1 MTITFCHPDQDRIP
15 SVAEGSPSNI
25 AKGILRLRPCG
36 AVLRMTALAFV
47 LLFSIGCDSSSAPA
61 EDDGSGFDAAPSFT
75 PSSDESLSDY
85 VINTFSDN
93 GRDITVDPESIDFGA
108 DGTTYE
114 KGDTDKTTFTLTNNS
129 GATHTFKF
137 QIYAISSGFAIL
149 DENEDNLGAWKE
161 IIIADGASETFYVQ
175 FTADLFGT
183 QTSYIT
189 ITADVEGFIRL
200 PFRATVTGDA
210 DFRLIPTGYSCSD
223 EDAPSVAS
231 LDFLKVA
238 YGNAKTHG
246 IKLCNSGGED
256 VKINSATIENDDSGE
271 LSEVFEGTAFESFA
285 WSSNDDITA
294 IFSSGF
300 DPGSATVSAPAYVD
314 CGGTV
319 MNAAGDYVVGIHNG
333 GALDEVTV
341 ITSGFLWVDVTFT
354 PSVDMQ
360 AGDGELCD
368 PLSINAKL
376 TLDTSL
382 GVIDIPLLG
391 ATAGSEP
398 VLEMSYR
405 VAGYETDDDGA
416 SDTAG
421 VPYYRPIDPTSDGA
435 AIVYD
440 TTEIFTD
447 WVSENFQDA
456 EVVIKNSGSR
466 TLEFAG
472 GLLYGFF
479 EYVANPDGS
488 SYQFPLVVEPGQSQA
503 ITIRYTPTPAPEDA
517 PAKDD
522 PATWDFGQFYFTH
535 TAGNDGPEGK
545 ITLVGEQEPGSAV
558 EITYNGADM
567 KKYNE
572 TEKDEN
578 GEVILDEDGNPTY
591 IYTKNFCAFSTV
603 NTNELTLTVKNNSKI
618 IGNTLSVSWHVE
630 SDSYLVTHEDGTSD
644 TATYFDRKEGELSV
658 AQESSGSFTIQIDL
672 TDVSIGSPVTGKITI
687 TTSFPEE
694 IWEQY
699 SDYAFSGTRVTTY
712 AIPFQAT
719 PSESGD
725 CAFDSTE
732 FDKDDFKGTVTF
744 VVDRLS
750 MILTDLPEATRSYPS
765 FKFHLPLEIDAEKGT
780 ARIAKKI
787 EFDYSGKPQRGKQIT
802 SPLHQSTGISGCAV
816 LPTNPYRLRDDRYSW
831 NGPRAECTELIA
843 KGTQDGDITFHG
855 DQACMKNDG
864 GKDYVDTSTGESK
877 VVFYSE
883 FAMISEA
890 CEVQYYGKFSTF
902 AFDPEAETIRDVF
915 KRSEESPNENEEFYE
930 DIYGAFRYDT
940 YITFFKETTC
950 GGATYASGG
959 QPETITDTDA
969 IKACYYEFAADTG
982 GTRRVDG
989 FITECAE
996 FNFYMDEGVVPSDV
1010 DSDEPDYDSWTG
1022 FGRYQQNEDDEGN
1035 PIEGQYDI
1043 SLYNVHI
1050 QAFVLGA
1057 ADRVSF
1063 FGHAGHLL
1071 FSDLYITFTTDR
1083 VAKGNIDNED
1093 WQEMIAVNT
1102 RKNFS
1107 KQQVYL
1113 KELELYEVY
1122 RYMYD
1127 DGLNSLMSNVI
1138 NPFDE
1143 NLVDGET
1150 KGNWRFTPDQSR
1162 RVLSGYPVNFE
1173 ENNMLVLA
1181 GLGSF
1186 GGVGNTAPPFTKED
1200 SATGK
1205 GKPLYFSF
1213 HGCLVNSEDPD
1224 PNQGCQSYALDST
1237 LDNDG
1242 TDLLIKK
1249 YVEAGEIPAEE
1260 EDVINYKCED
1270 LTQGSLT
1277 ADDPLDDFGV
1287 SAASMG
1293 CINYT
1298 IYGIDRN
1305 RYTNYYD
1312 PTDDTLL
1319 YNAYGQYYTAG
1330 ETIAGAPLATDDPQD
1345 FDEYTISDYKC
1356 GIGM

>member
-1 MTITFCHPDQDRIP
+1 MLKQQFKTAALILSL
-15 SVAEGSPSNI
+15 SVSLG
-25 AKGILRLRPCG
+25 
-36 AVLRMTALAFV
+36 TA
-47 LLFSIGCDSSSAPA
+47 GCDSSSAPA

-114 KGDTDKTTFTLTNNS
+114 QGDTDKTTFTLTNNS
-129 GATHTFKF
+129 GATRTFKF
-137 QIYAISSGFAIL
+137 QIYAISSGFTIL
-149 DENEDNLGAWKE
+149 DENEDNLGAWKS
-161 IIIADGASETFYVQ
+161 IVIADGASETFNVQ

-183 QTSYIT
+183 QTSYLT
-189 ITADVEGFIRL
+189 VTADVEGFIRL

-210 DFRLIPTGYSCSD
+210 DFRLIPTGYACSN

-238 YGNAKTHG
+238 YGNSRTQG

-256 VKINSATIENDDSGE
+256 VKINSAALENDDSGE
-271 LSEVFEGTAFESFA
+271 LSAVFTGTEFETFG

-294 IFSSGF
+294 IFASGF
-300 DPGSATVSAPAYVD
+300 DPGSTTVSAPAYVD

-319 MNAAGDYVVGIHNG
+319 VNAASDYDVGIHNG
-333 GALDEVTV
+333 GALDA
-341 ITSGFLWVDVTFT
+341 ITIGTAGFLWMDVVFT

-376 TLDTSL
+376 TLNTSQ
-382 GVIDIPLLG
+382 GVIEIPLLG

-405 VAGYETDDDGA
+405 VAGYETDDDGD

-421 VPYYRPIDPTSDGA
+421 VPYYRPIVLTSDGA

-447 WVSENFQDA
+447 WVSENYQDA
-456 EVVIKNSGSR
+456 EIVIKNSGAR

-472 GLLYGFF
+472 GRLYGFF
-479 EYVANPDGS
+479 EYAANTDGS
-488 SYQFPLVVEPGQSQA
+488 TYQFPIAVEPGQSQT

-535 TAGNDGPEGK
+535 NAGNDGPEGK
-545 ITLVGEQEPGSAV
+545 ITLVGEQEAGAAAEV
-558 EITYNGADM
+558 TYNGADM
-567 KKYNE
+567 LQYAEVK
-572 TEKDEN
+572 TDEN
-578 GEVILDEDGNPTY
+578 GEVILDDDGNPTY
-591 IYTKNFCAFSTV
+591 IYTKNFCVV
-603 NTNELTLTVKNNSKI
+603 NTNPEENKIWDDSSFTFAVSNNSKLA
-618 IGNTLSVSWHVE
+618 GNDLTVRWSVE
-630 SDSYLVTHEDGTSD
+630 SDSSEKIPAG
-644 TATYFDRKEGELSV
+644 YFTPISEETFSIAPGEL
-658 AQESSGSFTIQIDL
+658 GSFTFTL
-672 TDVSIGSPVTGKITI
+672 TLDSSVTAGDTVTGKIRI
-687 TTSFPEE
+687 TTAFAEE
-694 IWEQY
+694 IWDQY
-699 SDYAFSGTRVTTY
+699 SEYAYADERETEY

-719 PSESGD
+719 ASDGNNCE
-725 CAFDSTE
+725 FDSTE
-732 FDKDDFKGTVTF
+732 LAKDDFKGTVTF

-765 FKFHLPLEIDAEKGT
+765 FKFHLPLEIDSEKGT

-831 NGPRAECTELIA
+831 NGPRAECGELIA
-843 KGTQDGDITFHG
+843 KGTQDGDITFYG

-864 GKDYVDTSTGESK
+864 GKDYVDASTGESK

-883 FAMISEA
+883 FAMIDDA

-902 AFDPEAETIRDVF
+902 AFDPETETIRDVF
-915 KRSEESPNENEEFYE
+915 KRSEASPNENEEFYE

-940 YITFFKETTC
+940 YITFLKETTC

-996 FNFYMDEGVVPSDV
+996 FNFYMDEGMDLTDV
-1010 DSDEPDYDSWTG
+1010 DLEDPDYDTWTG
-1022 FGRYQQNEDDEGN
+1022 AGRWEPHKDEEEN
-1035 PIEGQYDI
+1035 IVEGQYDI

-1063 FGHAGHLL
+1063 FGHTGHLL
-1071 FSDLYITFTTDR
+1071 FSDLYITFTTKR
-1083 VAKGNIDNED
+1083 VADKDIDNED

-1102 RKNFS
+1102 RKDFS

-1113 KELELYEVY
+1113 KEGELYDVY
-1122 RYMYD
+1122 KYMYD
-1127 DGLNSLMSNVI
+1127 DGLNSLMTNVI
-1138 NPFDE
+1138 NPFDSRLE
-1143 NLVDGET
+1143 LGKDRGNFRFTEDGE
-1150 KGNWRFTPDQSR
+1150 R

-1186 GGVGNTAPPFTKED
+1186 GGVGNTAPPFTKQD

-1237 LDNDG
+1237 PDNDD

-1249 YVEAGEIPAEE
+1249 YIEAGEIPAEE
-1260 EDVINYKCED
+1260 EAVTGYDCDD

-1277 ADDPLDDFGV
+1277 ADDPLDDFGT

-1298 IYGIDRN
+1298 IFGIDRN

-1312 PTDDTLL
+1312 PTSDTLL

-1330 ETIAGAPLATDDPQD
+1330 DEIAGAPLAADDPQD